1 MGFAR
6 PPTRRCRRSAR
17 KLLYAGCVRTPTS
30 RDRLVPFSSKLAFG
44 VGQFAEGLKNT
55 AFAIFV
61 LFYYNQVLEL
71 PGTLAGLALMIALLF
86 DAVTDPL
93 AGSLSDNWKSRLGR
107 RHPFMYASAVPLALA
122 FVGLLWPPG
131 NVETLGEWGL
141 FAWLTVFA
149 ILTRGAM
156 TLYHVPH
163 LALGAE
169 MTENYNERNRIVAF
183 RQFFAA
189 IGVAAVSIIGFGY
202 FFTEERGGRTEIAN
216 YAPFAIVLGVLMVAT
231 IWYSAVGTQK
241 EVRHL
246 SEPAPK
252 PKRNVL
258 AQLGL
263 DLVAGF
269 SNRSFVWL
277 FLGVLVVY
285 VMAGVNSALDLYM
298 YQYFWELASQ
308 EMLWLNMGT
317 VLGLLLGVFLVVP
330 LLRSAGK
337 RSGVI
342 LGTAVWAVCQVFPVV
357 LRLLGWL
364 PENGEDALFSIL
376 FVFKFVQGLI
386 LQLAFV
392 AFGSM
397 MADVAD
403 EHEYEAGVRQEGIFF
418 GAVAFSAKAT
428 SGFGTFLGGLGLD
441 LIEWPRGAE
450 IQTAADVPAETLVHL
465 GLFYGPIVAGFSIVS
480 IWCYTHYGLTRERH
494 ARIVE
499 ELNERRRQESAGDRP
514 KQAPDPR
521 PAPAPRRA
529 GQRPGGSGVD

>member
-1 MGFAR
+1 M
-6 PPTRRCRRSAR
+6 
-17 KLLYAGCVRTPTS
+17 RTPTS

-441 LIEWPRGAE
+441 IIEWPRGAE
-450 IQTAADVPAETLVHL
+450 IQTAADVPPETLVHL